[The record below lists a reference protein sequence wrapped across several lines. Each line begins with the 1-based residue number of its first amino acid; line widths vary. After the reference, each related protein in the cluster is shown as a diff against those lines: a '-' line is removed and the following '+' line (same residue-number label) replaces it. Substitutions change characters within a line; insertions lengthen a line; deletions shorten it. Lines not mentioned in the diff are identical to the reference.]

1 MSGNALCR
9 IDDLSIRYAAADAPA
24 LREVS
29 LTIRQGQRLAIIG
42 ESGSGKSTLGKAI
55 TGLLPQTARVS
66 GDLSWSRDSG
76 LFTGRPMPGRDI
88 GTIFQ
93 DTGATLNPVLTI
105 GEQVAEGAVR
115 HLGLSWRTARDLA
128 RDLLEK
134 VRLPHPSHLL
144 TAYPHQLSGG
154 QRQRVAIAA
163 AIAARPSILIAD
175 EATSALDTVTQAA
188 IATLLDDLVRE
199 EERTLVFITHD
210 IGLASSLADDIAVL
224 SAGELVEHGPAR
236 RVLSAPAHAYTRALL
251 ADYLDL
257 ATPPLVSE
265 AAP

>member
-1 MSGNALCR
+1 MSGKALCR
-9 IDDLSIRYAAADAPA
+9 IDDLHVRYAASEAPA
-24 LREVS
+24 LRDIS

-55 TGLLPQTARVS
+55 AGLLPGSARVS
-66 GDLSWSRDSG
+66 GDISWSRDSG
-76 LFTGRPMPGRDI
+76 IFAGRPMPGRDI

-115 HLGLSWRTARDLA
+115 HLGLSWRQARDLA
-128 RDLLEK
+128 RDLLER
-134 VRLPHPSHLL
+134 VRLSHPSHLL
-144 TAYPHQLSGG
+144 AAYPHQLSGG

-163 AIAARPSILIAD
+163 AIAANPTILIAD

-188 IATLLDDLVRE
+188 IAALLDNLVRE
-199 EERTLVFITHD
+199 GNRTLVFITHD
-210 IGLASSLADDIAVL
+210 IGLASSLADEIAVL
-224 SAGELVEHGPAR
+224 RAGQLVEHGPTR
-236 RVLSAPAHAYTRALL
+236 SVLSAPAHEYTRALL

-257 ATPPLVSE
+257 STPPLISE
-265 AAP
+265 AAS

>member
-9 IDDLSIRYAAADAPA
+9 IDDLSVRYAAADAPA
-24 LREVS
+24 LRKVS

-55 TGLLPQTARVS
+55 AGLLPQTARVS
-66 GDLSWSRDSG
+66 GDISWSRDSG

-115 HLGLSWRTARDLA
+115 HLGLSWKAARDLA

-134 VRLPHPSHLL
+134 VRLPHPPICS
-144 TAYPHQLSGG
+144 PPI
-154 QRQRVAIAA
+154 R
-163 AIAARPSILIAD
+163 
-175 EATSALDTVTQAA
+175 TS
-188 IATLLDDLVRE
+188 
-199 EERTLVFITHD
+199 
-210 IGLASSLADDIAVL
+210 SP
-224 SAGELVEHGPAR
+224 AGRGNAWRLPPPLR
-236 RVLSAPAHAYTRALL
+236 RALR
-251 ADYLDL
+251 
-257 ATPPLVSE
+257 S
-265 AAP
+265 